1 MQNAIQMQCV
11 QCSLVHKHSHSFCI
25 KLISCLGFPKFAQP
39 GLLASICGK
48 MYYFYFMKKISWKFK
63 INEGQCHKKKT
74 SLIQSLH
81 FSKLLSDFWMKQTE
95 LH

>member
-63 INEGQCHKKKT
+63 INEGQCHKE
-74 SLIQSLH
+74 
-81 FSKLLSDFWMKQTE
+81 KQV
-95 LH
+95 